1 MKKFKRYILE
11 VCRGIGIAFMA
22 LFGQKTPRENRTSTD
37 AFYTELTPEQ
47 ADDALAKARQTM
59 IDLGITYGKAYR
71 KQSFDCDDF
80 CVVLKGLTCFYAS
93 RVLPADIDRGMPV
106 TIVSYT
112 RRDKLGQLSQLHVD
126 LMIGTTDGPKY
137 YQPYPEY
144 PEPVIMDEG
153 ELNSIEWK
161 YT

>member
-1 MKKFKRYILE
+1 M
-11 VCRGIGIAFMA
+11 AF
-22 LFGQKTPRENRTSTD
+22 FGVKTPRENRTSTD
-37 AFYTELTPEQ
+37 AYYYTFKPEE
-47 ADDALAKARQTM
+47 ADEAVNKARETM
-59 IDLGITYGKAYR
+59 IDMGITYKSAYR

-80 CVVLKGLTCFYAS
+80 CAVFKGLICYYAS
-93 RVLPADIDRGMPV
+93 QALPADIDRGMPV

-112 RRDKLGQLSQLHVD
+112 RRDKQGVLSQHHVD
-126 LMIGTTDGPKY
+126 IMLQTTDGPKY

-144 PEPVIMDEG
+144 RDPVTMDEG